1 MDIVFNELKQFI
13 IREITEKNE
22 LEKQLYYNWVENKK
36 YLIIYNGIGNK
47 NSITPFSLKFGTLFY
62 KNLII

>member
-22 LEKQLYYNWVENKK
+22 LEKQLYYNLVKNKK
-36 YLIIYNGIGNK
+36 YLIIYNGI
-47 NSITPFSLKFGTLFY
+47 
-62 KNLII
+62 